1 MQVMS
6 PSEIMENITNDEPDY
21 LSINYT
27 IRHMMWQRDVSVEEL
42 ENSMKID
49 PIVMNSIRRIQRA
62 SSPKAETNQKY
73 RQMYYK
79 QRKIHRSLKTYSEI
93 LQVLSSIPVIYTFN
107 TTYKQRM
114 HDIVFSDIVNESR
127 EEFLNLSGYKQK
139 GGYVNLRSKVNKI
152 MNQEGFSYDLVPMER
167 AYATLKEKYIKN
179 HINTIAE
186 QLQNGLS
193 KLRLNPKGIE
203 SAMAYIDDLLQIPQY
218 TIQEEN

>member
-42 ENSMKID
+42 ENSMEID
-49 PIVMNSIRRIQRA
+49 PIIMNSIRRVQRT
-62 SSPKAETNQKY
+62 SSPNAEANQKY
-73 RQMYYK
+73 RQKYN
-79 QRKIHRSLKTYSEI
+79 QRKIHRNLKTYSEI
-93 LQVLSSIPVIYTFN
+93 LQVLSSIPVIYAFD

-152 MNQEGFSYDLVPMER
+152 MNREGFSYDLVPMER
-167 AYATLKEKYIKN
+167 AYAALKERYIKN
-179 HINTIAE
+179 HINAIAE

-193 KLRLNPKGIE
+193 ELGLNPQGIE
-203 SAMAYIDDLLQIPQY
+203 SAMTYIDDLLQIPQY

>member
-6 PSEIMENITNDEPDY
+6 PSEIMENITNNEPDY

-49 PIVMNSIRRIQRA
+49 PIVMNSIRKVQRT
-62 SSPKAETNQKY
+62 SSPNAETNQEY
-73 RQMYYK
+73 RQYYK
-79 QRKIHRSLKTYSEI
+79 QRKIHRNLKTYSEI
-93 LQVLSSIPVIYTFN
+93 LQVLSSIPVIYTFD

-139 GGYVNLRSKVNKI
+139 GGYLNLRSKVNKT
-152 MNQEGFSYDLVPMER
+152 MNREGFSYDLVPMER
-167 AYATLKEKYIKN
+167 AYATLKERYIKN
-179 HINTIAE
+179 HINAIAE

-193 KLRLNPKGIE
+193 ELGLNPQGIK